1 MDTETEAMNSADKP
15 ESPADQ
21 TQPSVEARE
30 NETRGLVLV
39 NTGDGKG
46 KTTAALGTVL
56 RAVGYGHR
64 CLIVQFIKGSWT
76 YGEMKSIKRLEPEVE
91 FYRMGKGFVGIIDDK
106 LPRDEHERAAAEAL
120 AFAREKLASGNYRM
134 VLLDEIFVALQLNLI
149 GKDDVLRLLD
159 VRPPQTTLILTGR
172 GAPAEVIERAD
183 TVTEMREIKHAY
195 RKGILAQ
202 RGVDY

>member
-1 MDTETEAMNSADKP
+1 VDARPDEA
-15 ESPADQ
+15 
-21 TQPSVEARE
+21 
-30 NETRGLVLV
+30 RGLVLV

-56 RAVGYGHR
+56 RAVGYGHH

-91 FYRMGKGFVGIIDDK
+91 FHRMGKGFVGIIDDN
-106 LPRDEHERAAAEAL
+106 LPREEHEKAAREAL
-120 AFAREKLASGNYRM
+120 AFAKDRLASGEYRL
-134 VLLDEIFVALQLNLI
+134 VLLDEIFVAIGLNLI
-149 GKDDVLRLLD
+149 TTAEVLLLLD
-159 VRPPQTTLILTGR
+159 ARPSQTTLILTGR
-172 GAPAEVIERAD
+172 GAPAEIIERAD

-202 RGVDY
+202 RGVDF

>member
-1 MDTETEAMNSADKP
+1 MTDSSTQEI
-15 ESPADQ
+15 ES
-21 TQPSVEARE
+21 QPVEQA
-30 NETRGLVLV
+30 RGLVLV

-64 CLIVQFIKGSWT
+64 VLIVQFIKGSWM

-91 FYRMGKGFVGIIDDK
+91 FHRMGKGFVGIIDDN
-106 LPRDEHERAAAEAL
+106 LPREQHEAAAKEAL
-120 AFAREKLASGNYRM
+120 AFAKERLASGDYRL
-134 VLLDEIFVALQLNLI
+134 VLLDEIFVAIGLGLI
-149 GKDDVLRLLD
+149 TTGDVLGVLD
-159 VRPPQTTLILTGR
+159 VRPQQTSLILTGR
-172 GAPAEVIERAD
+172 GAPLEIIERAD
-183 TVTEMREIKHAY
+183 TVTEMKEIKHAF

>member
-1 MDTETEAMNSADKP
+1 MVDTSQE
-15 ESPADQ
+15 ES
-21 TQPSVEARE
+21 
-30 NETRGLVLV
+30 RGLVLV

-64 CLIVQFIKGSWT
+64 CLIVQFIKGSWS

-106 LPRDEHERAAAEAL
+106 LPREEHEKAAREAL
-120 AFAREKLASGNYRM
+120 VFAKEKLASGEYKL
-134 VLLDEIFVALQLNLI
+134 VLLDEIFIAIGLNLI
-149 GKDDVLRLLD
+149 TTGDVLGLMEA
-159 VRPPQTTLILTGR
+159 RPPQTTLILTGR
-172 GAPAEVIERAD
+172 GAPAEIIERAD

-195 RKGILAQ
+195 RKGIMAQ
-202 RGVDY
+202 RGVDF

>member
-1 MDTETEAMNSADKP
+1 MEITDTKVSSAV
-15 ESPADQ
+15 
-21 TQPSVEARE
+21 VEADAPQ
-30 NETRGLVLV
+30 GLVLI

-76 YGEMKSIKRLEPEVE
+76 YGELKSIKRLEPEVE
-91 FYRMGKGFVGIIDDK
+91 FHRMGKGFVGIIDDE
-106 LPRDEHERAAAEAL
+106 LPREEHEKAAREAL
-120 AFAREKLASGNYRM
+120 EFAKQKLASGDYRL
-134 VLLDEIFVALQLNLI
+134 VLLDEVFVAVGLKLI
-149 GKDDVLRLLD
+149 STQDVLDLMD
-159 VRPPQTTLILTGR
+159 ARPRHTNLILTGR
-172 GAPAEVIERAD
+172 GAPPEVIERAD

>member
-1 MDTETEAMNSADKP
+1 MTE
-15 ESPADQ
+15 
-21 TQPSVEARE
+21 VEE
-30 NETRGLVLV
+30 NAPRGLVLV

-46 KTTAALGTVL
+46 KTTAALGTIL

-91 FYRMGKGFVGIIDDK
+91 FYRMGKGFVGIVDDT
-106 LPRDEHERAAAEAL
+106 LPREEHEQAARDAL
-120 AFAREKLASGNYRM
+120 HFARDRLASGDYRL
-134 VLLDEIFVALQLNLI
+134 VLLDEVFVAVQLNLI
-149 GKDDVLRLLD
+149 TKDDVLSVLD
-159 VRPPQTTLILTGR
+159 ARPPQTTLILTGR

>member
-1 MDTETEAMNSADKP
+1 MTDSSTQEIGSQ
-15 ESPADQ
+15 PAEQ
-21 TQPSVEARE
+21 V
-30 NETRGLVLV
+30 RGLVLV

-64 CLIVQFIKGSWT
+64 VLIVQFIKGSWM

-91 FYRMGKGFVGIIDDK
+91 FHRMGKGFVGIIDDN
-106 LPRDEHERAAAEAL
+106 LPREQHEAAAKEAL
-120 AFAREKLASGNYRM
+120 AFAKERLASGDYHL
-134 VLLDEIFVALQLNLI
+134 VLLDEIFVAIGLGLI
-149 GKDDVLRLLD
+149 TTGDVLGVLD
-159 VRPPQTTLILTGR
+159 VRPQQTSLILTGR
-172 GAPAEVIERAD
+172 GAPPEIIERAD
-183 TVTEMREIKHAY
+183 TVTEMKEIKHAF

>member
-1 MDTETEAMNSADKP
+1 MNVSGEKTSPDAATASQVETEAP
-15 ESPADQ
+15 
-21 TQPSVEARE
+21 
-30 NETRGLVLV
+30 RGLVLV

-64 CLIVQFIKGSWT
+64 CLIVQFIKGSWL
-76 YGEMKSIKRLEPEVE
+76 YGEIKSMKRLEPEVE
-91 FYRMGKGFVGIIDDK
+91 FYRMGRGFVGIVDDN
-106 LPRDEHERAAAEAL
+106 LPREAHEKAAGEAL
-120 AFAREKLASGNYRM
+120 EFSRERLASGDYRL
-134 VLLDEIFVALQLNLI
+134 VVLDEVFVAVTLGLI
-149 GKDDVLRLLD
+149 TVADVLRLLD

-172 GAPAEVIERAD
+172 GAPPEVIERAD
-183 TVTEMREIKHAY
+183 TVTEMREVKHAF

>member
-1 MDTETEAMNSADKP
+1 MVDTPGSAQSQRATVSEPEIEVRETDP
-15 ESPADQ
+15 
-21 TQPSVEARE
+21 
-30 NETRGLVLV
+30 RGLVLI

-46 KTTAALGTVL
+46 KTTAALGTIL

-64 CLIVQFIKGSWT
+64 CLIVQFVKGSWT

-91 FYRMGKGFVGIIDDK
+91 FYRMGRGFVGIVDDT
-106 LPRDEHERAAAEAL
+106 LPREEHEKAAQEAL
-120 AFAREKLASGNYRM
+120 KFAREKLVSGDYRL
-134 VLLDEIFVALQLNLI
+134 VLLDEIFIAVQLNLI
-149 GKDDVLRLLD
+149 AKEDVLALLD
-159 VRPPQTTLILTGR
+159 VRPAQTTLILTGR